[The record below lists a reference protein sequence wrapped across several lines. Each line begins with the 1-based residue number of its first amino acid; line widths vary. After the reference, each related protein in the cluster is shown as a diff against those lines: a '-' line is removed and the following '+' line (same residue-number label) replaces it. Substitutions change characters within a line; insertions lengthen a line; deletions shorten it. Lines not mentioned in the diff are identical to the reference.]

1 MTTKPILATGIDA
14 GSNYTRVII
23 GLVEDEKLRFLG
35 CGCAPAAGWSKSRI
49 VDQQAVSRSVLAA
62 VEQAEQMAGIHVET
76 AVAGIGGFS
85 VRGASNKGQVDL
97 ARPREIEQ
105 RDVNRAMERALR
117 VQLQDDRMMLHVLP
131 QAFVVDDQDDCQDP
145 AANDGLAP
153 RRQRASGHRL
163 HA

>member
-1 MTTKPILATGIDA
+1 
-14 GSNYTRVII
+14 
-23 GLVEDEKLRFLG
+23 
-35 CGCAPAAGWSKSRI
+35 
-49 VDQQAVSRSVLAA
+49 
-62 VEQAEQMAGIHVET
+62 MAGFT
-76 AVAGIGGFS
+76 WKPQSPGIGGFS

-117 VQLQDDRMMLHVLP
+117 VQLQEDRMMLHVLP

-145 AANDGLAP
+145 ATNDGLAP